1 MSSDTIIYSAL
12 SVAVFAVLSIGVLY
26 FLVFLEAA
34 PYAPKCT
41 LKGDPGVD
49 GVQGGIGPRG
59 PPGAP
64 GDIGQTGPPGT
75 PGEPGAAG
83 PSDKLITV
91 TPVVDDVNV
100 TASMIVVKAN
110 ATTCYFNFTGILNI
124 EVPERDS
131 NQIRLF
137 SIPIA
142 NGGNREDYVLTGWMS
157 ADSGYWVP
165 IIISVGLSLAW
176 LPSYNAVKLQ
186 SYQSISIPKNVTIRV
201 SGAIPNIIEE
211 M

>member
-1 MSSDTIIYSAL
+1 MSSDKFIYSAF
-12 SVAVFAVLSIGVLY
+12 SFAVLAVLSIAVLY
-26 FLVFLEAA
+26 FIVFFEAA
-34 PYAPKCT
+34 PYASKST
-41 LKGDPGVD
+41 LKGDPGAD

-59 PPGAP
+59 PPGEP
-64 GDIGQTGPPGT
+64 GHIGQTGPPGT
-75 PGEPGAAG
+75 QGEPGPAG

-91 TPVVDDVNV
+91 TPDVDVANV
-100 TASMIVVKAN
+100 TLTSIVVKAN

-124 EVPERDS
+124 EVPEQDS
-131 NQIRLF
+131 KQIRLF

-165 IIISVGLSLAW
+165 IIISVGLSLG

-201 SGAIPNIIEE
+201 SGAIPNIIE
-211 M
+211 